1 MGSADRHEGNGDDPR
16 RARVFGG
23 CSRREGGR
31 RTPGKGTG
39 KRVRFFFE
47 KFSPRGVPHSAVSV
61 LGEQTV
67 SPRGANRTG
76 LNIIW
81 SPLPGASRCLWPAC
95 EITVAWGS
103 LTRRLGIYVGIYVG
117 LCLFERFLG
126 RFTVVFTVVFC
137 VISAGGPSRGRPLRL
152 AVQFCTPP
160 RGGSEPQRL
169 EKSARSGS
177 PHVAAALTLA
187 RPGGLRL
194 RWLGAPR
201 SRERKTSCRLRL
213 RCQSSWTNAG

>member
-1 MGSADRHEGNGDDPR
+1 MRPTSEGSG
-16 RARVFGG
+16 
-23 CSRREGGR
+23 SRRQPVGNNDPVGSGDGSLESSARAGC
-31 RTPGKGTG
+31 
-39 KRVRFFFE
+39 
-47 KFSPRGVPHSAVSV
+47 SPRG
-61 LGEQTV
+61 GEGALCFMALLK
-67 SPRGANRTG
+67 PREPGY
-76 LNIIW
+76 LN
-81 SPLPGASRCLWPAC
+81 
-95 EITVAWGS
+95 
-103 LTRRLGIYVGIYVG
+103 
-117 LCLFERFLG
+117 
-126 RFTVVFTVVFC
+126 TVVFTVVFC
-137 VISAGGPSRGRPLRL
+137 VSGAGCPSRGQPLRL

-213 RCQSSWTNAG
+213 RCQASWTDAG